1 MVIDMLNYGENLK
14 IQRKQ
19 YGISQLELAK
29 RTGISQQNI
38 NRWEKGT
45 VIPNI
50 DFCVKLADFYGI
62 SLDELVGRYFK
73 EDNKTTY
80 SINFRDNNGTINNNF
95 K

>member
-1 MVIDMLNYGENLK
+1 MLNYGENLK